1 MNELIWWLLGRGSEA
16 AAIIT
21 LLLGVPG
28 FYLQWRRLGRIEKQN
43 KEGADAVAKLA
54 EIRRISDGK
63 DESIWSRPLQ
73 LGGLAY
79 HKAMDR
85 SIPIILVGNL
95 KGGVGKTTIAG
106 NLGAHFATKGERVL
120 LIDMDYQGTLSALL
134 VGHARIADRPT
145 LDLEHAK
152 AEQLLSGEQDGAWLR
167 GARAVNNQDLSLLHF
182 IAADAGLADLENRML
197 IRWLL
202 GEASGDI
209 RLNLAKALLSPE
221 VQSHFDRV
229 IIDTAPRLT
238 LAFVAAACTST
249 HILIPTMFNEGA
261 SRSVKDTLQ
270 QTEFLRRRIAGHL
283 QLIGIAGSKTYRGA
297 EENWTARETASLD
310 NLKNDIHALYKR
322 SDLVLEGCKIRESAR
337 ITDAAG
343 WRLAYFDDPSVE
355 ADFAALG
362 DEIAK
367 RAPLRRKK

>member
-1 MNELIWWLLGRGSEA
+1 MDSIWWMLGRASEA
-16 AAIIT
+16 AAVIT
-21 LLLGVPG
+21 LLVGVPG
-28 FYLQWRRLGRIEKQN
+28 FYFQWRRLGRIERQN

-73 LGGLAY
+73 LGGLDY
-79 HKAMDR
+79 HRAMDR

-106 NLGAHFATKGERVL
+106 NLGAHFAKRGERVL

-134 VGHARIADRPT
+134 IGQAGISDQQT
-145 LDLEHAK
+145 LRLEQDK
-152 AEQLLSGEQDGAWLR
+152 AEQLLSGEHDGAWLR
-167 GARAVNNQDLSLLHF
+167 SARAVNNQDMSLLHF
-182 IAADAGLADLENRML
+182 IAADSGLADLENRLL

-202 GEASGDI
+202 GESTGDI

-221 VQSHFDRV
+221 VQNHFDRV
-229 IIDTAPRLT
+229 IIDTAPRMT

-261 SRSVKDTLQ
+261 SRSVKDTLKQ
-270 QTEFLRRRIAGHL
+270 IEFLRRRVAGHL

-297 EENWTARETASLD
+297 ENNWTAREASALD
-310 NLKNDIHALYKR
+310 NLKNDIHGLYKR
-322 SDLVLEGCKIRESAR
+322 GDLVLAGCKIRESAR
-337 ITDAAG
+337 IADAAG

-362 DEIAK
+362 DEVAK
-367 RAPLRRKK
+367 RAPLRRRK